1 MRKEILLLVLKCS
14 DMNYYYSNYN
24 YSNCYYFFSDFFL
37 NKNDALLYDG
47 VNDTDMYLL
56 YIKVHL

>member
-1 MRKEILLLVLKCS
+1 MPVLKCS
-14 DMNYYYSNYN
+14 EMNYYYSNYN
-24 YSNCYYFFSDFFL
+24 YSNCYYFFSDFF
-37 NKNDALLYDG
+37 NKNYALLYDG